1 MQAIVL
7 VGGFGTRLRP
17 LTETMP
23 KAVAPVANVPYIVR
37 CLKYLEQNRVDHV
50 VLSMGYLPEPI
61 EKVLKHNPPAV
72 RVEFCVEDRPL
83 DTAGAIKYASS
94 KFGGLEDRFFVLNGD
109 ILTDIPLGELLSF
122 HISRSAAVT
131 IAAVP
136 VTDPTRFGV
145 LDVELDG
152 RIRRFVEKPQVPP
165 SNLINAGI
173 YVYER
178 HVLDLIPDNVP
189 WSVERQLY
197 PEMLERGESLYAR
210 AFEHAYWT
218 DIGSPEGYLKAN
230 FDCVANLN
238 AMSHLGAVYTAWWRG
253 FVPSKPM
260 SPGIWIHESASVSER
275 ASLLPPVLI
284 GPKTRVEQGA
294 VVGPSAVIG
303 AGVVVEE
310 GAHVSESVV
319 LDDVF
324 IGRQARVKKCVL
336 SSGARV
342 EERATLAE
350 GSIIGRMTVP
360 AA

>member
-23 KAVAPVANVPYIVR
+23 KAVVPIANVPYIVR
-37 CLKYLEQNRVDHV
+37 CLKYLEQNGVDHV

-72 RVEFCVEDRPL
+72 KVEFCIEDRPL
-83 DTAGAIKYASS
+83 DTAGAIKYASG
-94 KFGGLEDRFFVLNGD
+94 KFSGLEDRFFVLNGD

-122 HISRSAAVT
+122 HISRNAAVT

-136 VTDPTRFGV
+136 VADPARFGV
-145 LDVELDG
+145 LDVEPDG
-152 RIRRFVEKPQVPP
+152 RIRRFAEKPRVPP

-173 YVYER
+173 YVYDR
-178 HVLDLIPDNVP
+178 RVLDLIPGSVP

-197 PEMLERGESLYAR
+197 PEILERGENLYAR
-210 AFEHAYWT
+210 AFEHAYWI
-218 DIGSPEGYLKAN
+218 DIGSLEGYLKAN
-230 FDCVANLN
+230 FDSVANLH
-238 AMSHLGAVYTAWWRG
+238 AASHLGSMYTQWWRDC
-253 FVPSKPM
+253 VPAKQTR
-260 SPGIWIHESASVSER
+260 PGIWIHKSALVSEQ
-275 ASLLPPVLI
+275 ASLHPPVLI
-284 GPKTRVEQGA
+284 GPETRVEQGS

-303 AGVVVEE
+303 AGVVVDE
-310 GAHVSESVV
+310 GATVSESVV

-324 IGRQARVKKCVL
+324 IGRQATVKKCVL

-342 EERATLAE
+342 EERATLVE

-360 AA
+360 PA